1 MPKEI
6 IIRFDKP
13 AVICRIQV
21 LAHQYMIR
29 ESKNAIEQS
38 QVSMVNLN
46 MMNFIPIFSSN
57 IFIAERIELW
67 IHHSIRG
74 APTTPSSQTYDFLG
88 FIALSDNSA
97 TNYKSRELQSVP
109 VGPKKGTHLKLRL
122 GSPHQND
129 LNKSNQVFESFPI
142 FMIIILLVNAQ
153 CTIIVIINSK
163 NSTGCNNCYQCTR

>member
-6 IIRFDKP
+6 ILRFDKP
-13 AVICRIQV
+13 AVICRIQGPLLIFYEFNNMNFIIYFLIFTLV

-38 QVSMVNLN
+38 QVSTDKFQYFLPFFLRIV
-46 MMNFIPIFSSN
+46 
-57 IFIAERIELW
+57 FIAERIELW
-67 IHHSIRG
+67 IHHSTRG
-74 APTTPSSQTYDFLG
+74 GPTTPSSQTYDFLG

-129 LNKSNQVFESFPI
+129 LNKSHQVFDTFH
-142 FMIIILLVNAQ
+142 VQ
-153 CTIIVIINSK
+153 D
-163 NSTGCNNCYQCTR
+163 

>member
-1 MPKEI
+1 
-6 IIRFDKP
+6 
-13 AVICRIQV
+13 
-21 LAHQYMIR
+21 
-29 ESKNAIEQS
+29 
-38 QVSMVNLN
+38 
-46 MMNFIPIFSSN
+46 MMNFFPFFASSN

-67 IHHSIRG
+67 IHHSTRG

-129 LNKSNQVFESFPI
+129 LNKSNRVFNQFS
-142 FMIIILLVNAQ
+142 V
-153 CTIIVIINSK
+153 
-163 NSTGCNNCYQCTR
+163 